1 MTYKVALRPWKCA
14 VLPAN
19 SENFIE
25 PKHRFSGL
33 RNGCQVS
40 GISEVGKIPRRESS
54 ILAKGKPFYNS
65 KHFSLSK
72 KLFLLDFG
80 RTNHE
85 VLVRHDKFWVQQESN
100 LWAADKHSRQE
111 TPYVFFQYHPNFGG
125 FPRQL
130 PAISYYIYIVMV
142 IPKTI
147 IQLWRCVAISPS
159 PFLQGWISMLL
170 WTVRRNPSHLLSG
183 VLHGKGQKGPTRKL
197 PVEDFR
203 TLNFLLDGNL
213 Q

>member
-1 MTYKVALRPWKCA
+1 MAVRFRVFLKLEKFRGEKAQFLRKASRFIIPSIFPWARSC
-14 VLPAN
+14 
-19 SENFIE
+19 FCWI
-25 PKHRFSGL
+25 
-33 RNGCQVS
+33 
-40 GISEVGKIPRRESS
+40 
-54 ILAKGKPFYNS
+54 
-65 KHFSLSK
+65 
-72 KLFLLDFG
+72 FG